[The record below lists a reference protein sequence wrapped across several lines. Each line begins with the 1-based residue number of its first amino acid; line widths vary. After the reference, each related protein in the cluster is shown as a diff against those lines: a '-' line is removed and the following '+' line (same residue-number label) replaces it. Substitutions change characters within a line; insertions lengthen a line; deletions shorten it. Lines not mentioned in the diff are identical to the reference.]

1 MEVIYV
7 HDNRPNI
14 SIMAHHKLTDEE
26 KIHVRTIE
34 DMAKWKRVFAILDDI
49 EGRLII
55 LETKTK

>member
-1 MEVIYV
+1 MEVLYV
-7 HDNRPNI
+7 HDNRPY
-14 SIMAHHKLTDEE
+14 IMTHHKLTDEE

-34 DMAKWKRVFAILDDI
+34 DMARWERVFSILDDI